1 MKLWTLTHSVPDGMD
16 VRARRAEEA
25 GWGGLCVVD
34 SQCLAPDSYVA
45 LTVAAL
51 ATERLGLGTGVTN
64 SITRHPAVTAS
75 AAAALQRVAGR
86 RIEIGIGRGDS
97 ALAHLGRAPDGV
109 RHFERYVSILQRYLR
124 GERVPFEELGFGE
137 EAAPAVADLGLADT
151 PEASRLNWIPRS
163 ASDDDKVVVE
173 VASTGPKVI
182 GIAARHAD
190 RVMFTL
196 GASSERLSWGLE
208 VAAKAAPERAVRHGA
223 FVNLVC
229 HPDVGV
235 ARELVRGGLTTFAR
249 FAVMHGDI
257 SGPVDEEQR
266 RILESLHAG
275 YDMKNHTRTDSS
287 QAELMTPDFIDRYA
301 IAGPPEL
308 CIQRLEELQSLGLDK
323 LIVTG
328 PTAGSDPER
337 AREAISLLER
347 EVLPAFAA

>member
-1 MKLWTLTHSVPDGMD
+1 MD
-16 VRARRAEEA
+16 KRASRAEQA
-25 GWGGLCVVD
+25 GWAGLCVVD

-75 AAAALQRVAGR
+75 AAAALQRVAGPR
-86 RIEIGIGRGDS
+86 VEIGIGRGDS

-109 RHFERYVSILQRYLR
+109 RHFERYVETLQRYLR
-124 GERVPFEELGFGE
+124 GERIPFDELGFGE
-137 EAAPAVADLGLADT
+137 EAAPEVGELGLADT
-151 PEASRLNWIPRS
+151 PSASRLNWIPEARGGDG
-163 ASDDDKVVVE
+163 AAKVLVE
-173 VASTGPKVI
+173 VASTGPRVI

-196 GASSERLSWGLE
+196 GASVERLSWGLE
-208 VAAKAAPERAVRHGA
+208 VASKAAPGRAVRHGA

-229 HPDVGV
+229 HPDASV

-249 FAVMHGDI
+249 FAVMHGDV
-257 SGPVDEEQR
+257 SGPVDDEQR

-275 YDMKNHTRTDSS
+275 YDMKRHTRSDSS

-301 IAGPPEL
+301 IAGPPDL
-308 CIQRLEELQSLGLDK
+308 CIQRMKELEALGLDK

-328 PTAGSDPER
+328 PTAGSDPAK
-337 AREAISLLER
+337 AREAIGLLER
-347 EVLPAFAA
+347 EVLPALAA

>member
-1 MKLWTLTHSVPDGMD
+1 MD
-16 VRARRAEEA
+16 KRAKRAEEA
-25 GWGGLCVVD
+25 GWAGLCVVD

-109 RHFERYVSILQRYLR
+109 RHFERYVETLQRYLR
-124 GERVPFEELGFGE
+124 GERIPFDDLGFGE
-137 EAAPAVADLGLADT
+137 ETAPAVAELGLADT
-151 PEASRLNWIPRS
+151 PEASRLNWL
-163 ASDDDKVVVE
+163 AQGEGAEKVVVE
-173 VASTGPKVI
+173 VAATGPKVI
-182 GIAARHAD
+182 GIGARHAD

-196 GASSERLSWGLE
+196 GASVERLAWGLE
-208 VAAKAAPERAVRHGA
+208 VASKAAPGRELSHGA

-229 HPDVGV
+229 HPDSSV
-235 ARELVRGGLTTFAR
+235 AQVLVRGGLTTFAR
-249 FAVMHGDI
+249 FAVMHGDV
-257 SGPVDEEQR
+257 SGPVDDEQR
-266 RILESLHAG
+266 RILEALHAG
-275 YDMKNHTRTDSS
+275 YDMKHHTRTDSS

-301 IAGPPEL
+301 IAGPPDHCIRRLKEL
-308 CIQRLEELQSLGLDK
+308 EALGLDK

-328 PTAGSDPER
+328 PTAGADR
-337 AREAISLLER
+337 GQAREANAIFER

>member
-1 MKLWTLTHSVPDGMD
+1 MQLWTLTHSSPDGMD
-16 VRARRAEEA
+16 KRARRAEKA
-25 GWGGLCVVD
+25 GWAGLCVVD

-75 AAAALQRVAGR
+75 AAVALQRVAGR

-109 RHFERYVSILQRYLR
+109 RRFERYVETLKRYLR
-124 GERVPFEELGFGE
+124 GEPIPFTELGFGE
-137 EAAPAVADLGLADT
+137 EAAPAVAELGLADT
-151 PEASRLNWIPRS
+151 PEASRLNWLPRES
-163 ASDDDKVVVE
+163 HEEEGVLVE

-196 GASSERLSWGLE
+196 GASVERLAWGLE
-208 VAAKAAPERAVRHGA
+208 VASKAAPGRDVRHGA

-249 FAVMHGDI
+249 FAVMHGDV

-275 YDMKNHTRTDSS
+275 YDMKRHTRTDSS
-287 QAELMTPDFIDRYA
+287 QAELMTPDFIDCYA
-301 IAGPPEL
+301 IAGPPDR
-308 CIQRLEELQSLGLDK
+308 CIQRLKELEALGLDK
-323 LIVTG
+323 VIVTG
-328 PTAGSDPER
+328 PTAGSDPEQ
-337 AREAISLLER
+337 AREAIALLER
-347 EVLPAFAA
+347 EVVPAFAA